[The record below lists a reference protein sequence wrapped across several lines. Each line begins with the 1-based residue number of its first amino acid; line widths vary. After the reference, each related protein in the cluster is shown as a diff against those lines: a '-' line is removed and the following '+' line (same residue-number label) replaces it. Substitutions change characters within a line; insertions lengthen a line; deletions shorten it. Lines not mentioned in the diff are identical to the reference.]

1 MSRNSHHM
9 FIKMLR
15 SSLDVLL
22 ELKFLPNKVMNWVM
36 NKGAWTQ
43 LHLMATLRSGA
54 TRKPSQKT
62 EVSCDFPYTAWQGA
76 MPDST
81 SNSPRD
87 ASTIWKPDH
96 LEEGHSALLL
106 E

>member
-1 MSRNSHHM
+1 
-9 FIKMLR
+9 
-15 SSLDVLL
+15 
-22 ELKFLPNKVMNWVM
+22 MNWVM

-43 LHLMATLRSGA
+43 LHLCWQVEQTFLATLRSGA

-81 SNSPRD
+81 SNSQRD